1 MKTVTVLYNDQA
13 TAQRLKAELDELG
26 VQSAEV
32 VTNSDA
38 DAMDRIHGYGLPDD
52 DVRTYQHAVRN
63 GDVLLVATCDEEKVE
78 LVTEAMRRP
87 DGVADMDALRT
98 RYADEALI
106 APSGKPL
113 GAVGSTSTV
122 GLADDGRT
130 TYRDP
135 MEPRE

>member
-1 MKTVTVLYNDQA
+1 MKTITVLYNDHA
-13 TAQRLKAELDELG
+13 TATRLKNELDELD
-26 VQSAEV
+26 VQSAEI
-32 VTNSDA
+32 VTNGDA
-38 DAMDRIHGYGLPDD
+38 DAMDRIHGYGLSDD

-63 GDVLLVATCDEEKVE
+63 GQILLVTTCDEEKVD
-78 LVTEAMRRP
+78 LVTQAMRKP

-106 APSGKPL
+106 APSGRPL

-135 MEPRE
+135 LEPRE